1 MKEIIEK
8 LDTIEATQ
16 VAKIEEVKAEVSQTV
31 ESIKAEMCEKVAS
44 LEAKISEVQ
53 APAIVKTY
61 KSLSHELNRSVK
73 EQLRDFYKSD
83 ARIEKE
89 VKLFESV
96 DQYDAYM
103 QEASDLGN
111 PAGYGSGYNVG
122 GRTGYD
128 PMFVSLRQ
136 TNPLRGV
143 SRSVATDGSAYQF
156 RAKTGNAGAM
166 WGYAINNNTSSGP
179 NPTTQNTNIWQLV
192 LKDLNTQFPVRTA
205 TLDDIDGLEGNIISD
220 MLAEFGQAE
229 GQSMILNDDQTN
241 SPNTYGGT
249 NGLRGLNQYGFKGT
263 FTNGGVT
270 PALYGSS
277 GVATT
282 DGLSRIT
289 TYDQITSNGT
299 STTNNQITYKDV
311 INFIYAL
318 PNQYWT
324 ESAKFMIN
332 PIQLQA
338 IRGLTD
344 DQKRPIY
351 SDGLAR
357 NDGIVG
363 QLLGFDVVVNKYVD
377 GPLDI
382 GTSPKEDLF
391 PMFFGDFQKG
401 HCIVDRLNMVLR
413 RYDQTQPGFITF
425 YGEKRLASSV
435 VDPFALVA
443 YRSTTTAD

>member
-1 MKEIIEK
+1 MKEVIEK
-8 LDTIEATQ
+8 LDTIEAVQ
-16 VAKIEEVKAEVSQTV
+16 VAKIEEVKSEVATV
-31 ESIKAEMCEKVAS
+31 VEAAKAEFAEKVAS

-53 APAIVKTY
+53 APAIVPTY
-61 KSLSHELNRSVK
+61 KSLTHELNRSVK
-73 EQLRDFYKSD
+73 EQIRDFYKSS
-83 ARIEKE
+83 ARVEKE
-89 VKLFESV
+89 IKLFESV

-103 QEASDLGN
+103 KEASSLGN

-128 PMFVSLRQ
+128 PVFVSLRQ

-156 RAKTGNAGAM
+156 RAKTGNAGAQ
-166 WGYAINNNTSSGP
+166 WGYAIQNNGS
-179 NPTTQNTNIWQLV
+179 PTTQNTNIWQLV
-192 LKDLNTQFPVRTA
+192 LKDLNCEFPVRTA

-220 MLAEFGQAE
+220 MMAEFGQVEA
-229 GQSMILNDDQTN
+229 QSMVLNNDQGVDT
-241 SPNTYGGT
+241 TYGGS
-249 NGLRGLNQYGFKGT
+249 NGLRGLNQYGYASTYAGGT
-263 FTNGGVT
+263 VH
-270 PALYGSS
+270 AASYGSS

-282 DGLSRIT
+282 DGLSTIT
-289 TYDQITSNGT
+289 TYDQITTNGT
-299 STTNNQITYKDV
+299 STSVNNITYQDV
-311 INFIYAL
+311 INFIYSL

-344 DQKRPIY
+344 DQGRPIY
-351 SDGLAR
+351 VDGLAR
-357 NDGIVG
+357 TDGIVG
-363 QLLGFDVVVNKYVD
+363 QLLGFDVVVNKYCNTPND
-377 GPLDI
+377 P
-382 GTSPKEDLF
+382 GTSATADLY
-391 PMFFGDFQKG
+391 PMFFGDWTKG

-413 RYDQTQPGFITF
+413 RYDQTAPGFITF

-443 YRSTTTAD
+443 YRSTHTAD